1 MRPASPLYQNQTK
14 IRQKNYRPIFLIEMD
29 AKILNRI
36 LANGIQQY
44 IKKVI
49 HT

>member
-1 MRPASPLYQNQTK
+1 MIPAITIIPKLDKDQT
-14 IRQKNYRPIFLIEMD
+14 KNYRPIFLIEMD

-44 IKKVI
+44 IRKVI